1 MSEVEE
7 VEEEIVEVDEARE
20 ALLAEI
26 GEELGDDIVESF
38 VKPGD
43 DIWIRVTREAWVP
56 TADALKNKLGFE
68 FFNFLSAI
76 DWLPS
81 PFGRDMD
88 SQVDLAMLAAKG
100 ENPDDPD
107 MAIETGYAGGDARFQ
122 VFARVNDITTGR
134 AVTIKVDVP
143 DDDLSVPT
151 WIPVY
156 PGANWHEREVM
167 EMYGITVTGH
177 PNPRKLYLP
186 GDFQGN
192 PMRKD
197 FALLSRRIKPWP
209 GIVDVEQMPGDDD
222 QESGDE

>member
-1 MSEVEE
+1 MSDVEQ
-7 VEEEIVEVDEARE
+7 VDQDVIEVDEGRE
-20 ALLAEI
+20 ALLSELAD
-26 GEELGDDIVESF
+26 ELGGDIVESF

-43 DIWIRVTREAWVP
+43 DVWIRVSREAWVP
-56 TADALKNKLGFE
+56 TADVLKNRLGYE

-88 SQVDLAMLAAKG
+88 SQVDVAMLKAQG
-100 ENPDDPD
+100 EEPDAPD
-107 MAIETGYAGGDARFQ
+107 TTIETGYAGGDTRFQ
-122 VFARVNDITTGR
+122 IFARVNDINSER
-134 AVTIKVDVP
+134 AVTIKCDLP
-143 DDDLSVPT
+143 DGDLSIPT

-156 PGANWHEREVM
+156 PGANWHEREAM
-167 EMYGITVTGH
+167 EMFGISFTGH

-186 GDFQGN
+186 GDFQGH

-209 GIVDVEQMPGDDD
+209 GIVDVEPMPGDG
-222 QESGDE
+222 EEGGDE

>member
-1 MSEVEE
+1 MSEVET
-7 VEEEIVEVDEARE
+7 VEEEAVEVDEARE
-20 ALLAEI
+20 AVL
-26 GEELGDDIVESF
+26 GELTDELGGDIVESF

-43 DIWIRVTREAWVP
+43 DIWIRVTRDAWVP
-56 TADALKNKLGFE
+56 TAEVLKNRLGYE

-88 SQVDLAMLAAKG
+88 SQVDLAMLKAKG
-100 ENPDDPD
+100 EEPDSPD
-107 MAIETGYAGGDARFQ
+107 TTIETGYAGGDTRFQ
-122 VFARVNDITTGR
+122 VFARVNDISSAR
-134 AVTIKVDVP
+134 AVTIKVDIP
-143 DDDLSVPT
+143 DDDLSVAT
-151 WIPVY
+151 WIPVF

-167 EMYGITVTGH
+167 EMFGLSVTGH

-209 GIVDVEQMPGDDD
+209 GIVDVEPMPGED
-222 QESGDE
+222 EEGGDA

>member
-1 MSEVEE
+1 MSDVEQ
-7 VEEEIVEVDEARE
+7 VDQDVIEVDEGRE
-20 ALLAEI
+20 ALLSELAD
-26 GEELGDDIVESF
+26 ELGGDIIESF

-43 DIWIRVTREAWVP
+43 DVWIRVSREAWVP
-56 TADALKNKLGFE
+56 TADVLKNRLGYE

-88 SQVDLAMLAAKG
+88 SQVDVAMLKAQG
-100 ENPDDPD
+100 EEPDAPD
-107 MAIETGYAGGDARFQ
+107 TTIETGYAGGDTRFQ
-122 VFARVNDITTGR
+122 IFARVNDINSER
-134 AVTIKVDVP
+134 AVTIKCDLP
-143 DDDLSVPT
+143 DGDLSIPT

-156 PGANWHEREVM
+156 PGANWHEREAM
-167 EMYGITVTGH
+167 EMFGISFTGH

-186 GDFQGN
+186 GDFQGH

-209 GIVDVEQMPGDDD
+209 GIVDVEPMPGDG
-222 QESGDE
+222 EEGGDE